1 MKNDFQLEEIKRF
14 VSLLSK
20 HNVNDQLILIGSWA
34 TYFYQSI
41 WPTYQSSIRTTDID
55 LYTGFSKTSQKV
67 DLPKILK
74 DNRYLVEI
82 KNGSYQHY
90 IFTTRGFEIEFV
102 THLRR
107 SQDPVILVKNLN
119 VKAVPLPHHEKITID
134 QTFPYEFEDGSVIRI
149 IRPSLYVIMK
159 LLINRSRRKEKSQ
172 KDLDS
177 IQSIMPFLL
186 QDQKELDAFKKTID
200 TLSNAQKKRCLKSLE
215 KGKLTQL
222 TRYFLDN
229 PN

>member
-14 VSLLSK
+14 VSVLSK
-20 HNVNDQLILIGSWA
+20 HKVSDQMFLIGSWA

-41 WPTYQSSIRTTDID
+41 WPTYQPTIRTTDMD
-55 LYTGFSKTSQKV
+55 LYTGFAISGHKV

-74 DNRYLVEI
+74 DNQYLVET

-107 SQDPVILVKNLN
+107 SQNPVFLVKNLN
-119 VKAVPLPHHEKITID
+119 VNAVPLPHHEKITMD
-134 QTFPYEFEDGSVIRI
+134 QTFTYQFEGGSVIRI

-159 LLINRSRRKEKSQ
+159 LLINRNRRKEKSE

-177 IQSIMPFLL
+177 IQSIIPFLI

-200 TLSNAQKKRCLKSLE
+200 TLSNAQIKRCLKSIE
-215 KGKLTQL
+215 KGNLYMLT
-222 TRYFLDN
+222 TYFE
-229 PN
+229 

>member
-14 VSLLSK
+14 VSVLSK
-20 HNVNDQLILIGSWA
+20 HKVSDQMILIGSWA

-41 WPTYQSSIRTTDID
+41 WPTYQPTIRTTDMD
-55 LYTGFSKTSQKV
+55 LYTGFAISGHKV

-74 DNRYLVEI
+74 DNQYLVET

-107 SQDPVILVKNLN
+107 SQNPVFLVKNLN
-119 VKAVPLPHHEKITID
+119 VNAVPLPHHEKVTMD
-134 QTFPYEFEDGSVIRI
+134 QNFTYQFEGGSVIRI

-159 LLINRSRRKEKSQ
+159 LLINRNRRKEKSE

-177 IQSIMPFLL
+177 IQSIIPFLI

-200 TLSNAQKKRCLKSLE
+200 TLSNAQIKRCLKSIE
-215 KGKLTQL
+215 KGNLYMLT
-222 TRYFLDN
+222 TYFE
-229 PN
+229 

>member
-14 VSLLSK
+14 VSLLTK
-20 HNVNDQLILIGSWA
+20 HKVNDQLILIGSWA

-41 WPTYQSSIRTTDID
+41 WPTYQSSIRTTDMD

-74 DNRYLVEI
+74 DHRYLVEI

-107 SQDPVILVKNLN
+107 NQDPVILVKNLN

-159 LLINRSRRKEKSQ
+159 LLINRNRRQEKSE
-172 KDLDS
+172 KDLES
-177 IQSIMPFLL
+177 IRFIIPFLL
-186 QDQKELDAFKKTID
+186 DDPSELDAFKKTIN
-200 TLSNAQKKRCLKSLE
+200 TLSNAQKKRCLKSIERGNLKE
-215 KGKLTQL
+215 LTP
-222 TRYFLDN
+222 YFLVKAN
-229 PN
+229 

>member
-1 MKNDFQLEEIKRF
+1 MLMKNDFQLEEIKRF

-20 HNVNDQLILIGSWA
+20 HKVIDQMILIGSWA

-41 WPTYQSSIRTTDID
+41 WPTYQPTIRTTDMD
-55 LYTGFSKTSQKV
+55 LYTGFAISGHKV
-67 DLPKILK
+67 DLPTILK
-74 DNRYLVEI
+74 DNQYLVET

-107 SQDPVILVKNLN
+107 SQNPVFLVKNLN
-119 VKAVPLPHHEKITID
+119 VNAVPLPHHEKITMD
-134 QTFPYEFEDGSVIRI
+134 QTFTYQFEGGSVIRI

-159 LLINRSRRKEKSQ
+159 LLINRNRRKEKSE

-177 IQSIMPFLL
+177 IQSIIPFLI

-200 TLSNAQKKRCLKSLE
+200 TLSNAQIKRCLKSIE
-215 KGKLTQL
+215 KGNLYMLT
-222 TRYFLDN
+222 TYFE
-229 PN
+229 

>member
-20 HNVNDQLILIGSWA
+20 HKVSDQMILIGSWA

-41 WPTYQSSIRTTDID
+41 WPTYQPTIRTTDMD
-55 LYTGFSKTSQKV
+55 LYTGFAISGHKV

-74 DNRYLVEI
+74 DNQYLVET

-107 SQDPVILVKNLN
+107 SQNPVFLVKNLN
-119 VKAVPLPHHEKITID
+119 VNAVPLPHHEKITMD
-134 QTFPYEFEDGSVIRI
+134 QTFTYQFEGGSVIRI

-159 LLINRSRRKEKSQ
+159 LLINRNRSKEKSE

-177 IQSIMPFLL
+177 IQSIIPFLI
-186 QDQKELDAFKKTID
+186 QDQKELDEFKKTIH
-200 TLSNAQKKRCLKSLE
+200 TLSNSQKKRCLSSIE
-215 KGKLTQL
+215 KGNLYKLT
-222 TRYFLDN
+222 TYFE
-229 PN
+229 

>member
-14 VSLLSK
+14 VSVLSK
-20 HNVNDQLILIGSWA
+20 HKVSDQMILIGSWA

-41 WPTYQSSIRTTDID
+41 WPTYQPTIRTTDMD
-55 LYTGFSKTSQKV
+55 LYTGFAISGHKV

-74 DNRYLVEI
+74 DNQYLVET

-107 SQDPVILVKNLN
+107 SQNPVFLVKNLN
-119 VKAVPLPHHEKITID
+119 VNAVPLPHHEKITMH
-134 QTFPYEFEDGSVIRI
+134 QTFTYQFEGGSVIRI

-159 LLINRSRRKEKSQ
+159 LLINRNRRKEKSE

-177 IQSIMPFLL
+177 IQSIIPFLI

-200 TLSNAQKKRCLKSLE
+200 TLSNAQIKRCLKSIE
-215 KGKLTQL
+215 KGNLYMLT
-222 TRYFLDN
+222 TYFE
-229 PN
+229 

>member
-1 MKNDFQLEEIKRF
+1 MLMKNDFQLEEIKRF
-14 VSLLSK
+14 VSVLSK
-20 HNVNDQLILIGSWA
+20 HKVSDQMILIGSWA

-41 WPTYQSSIRTTDID
+41 WPTYQPTIRTTDMD
-55 LYTGFSKTSQKV
+55 LYTGFAISGHKV

-74 DNRYLVEI
+74 DNQYLVET

-107 SQDPVILVKNLN
+107 SQNPVFLVKNLN
-119 VKAVPLPHHEKITID
+119 VNAVPLPHHEKITMH
-134 QTFPYEFEDGSVIRI
+134 QTFTYQFEGGSVIRI

-159 LLINRSRRKEKSQ
+159 LLINRNRRKEKSE

-177 IQSIMPFLL
+177 IQSIIPFLI

-200 TLSNAQKKRCLKSLE
+200 TLSNAQIKRCLKSIE
-215 KGKLTQL
+215 KGNLYMLT
-222 TRYFLDN
+222 TYFE
-229 PN
+229 

>member
-20 HNVNDQLILIGSWA
+20 HKVIDQMILIGSWA

-41 WPTYQSSIRTTDID
+41 WPTYQPTIRTTDMD
-55 LYTGFSKTSQKV
+55 LYTGFAISGHKV

-74 DNRYLVEI
+74 DNQYLVET

-107 SQDPVILVKNLN
+107 SQNPVFLVKNLN
-119 VKAVPLPHHEKITID
+119 INAVPLPHHEKITMD
-134 QTFPYEFEDGSVIRI
+134 QTFTYQFEGGSVIRI

-159 LLINRSRRKEKSQ
+159 LLINRNRRKEKSE

-177 IQSIMPFLL
+177 IQSIIPFLI
-186 QDQKELDAFKKTID
+186 QDQKELDPFKKTID
-200 TLSNAQKKRCLKSLE
+200 TLSNAQIKRCLKSTE
-215 KGKLTQL
+215 KGNLYMLT
-222 TRYFLDN
+222 TYFE
-229 PN
+229 

>member
-1 MKNDFQLEEIKRF
+1 MLMKNDFQLEEIKRF

-20 HNVNDQLILIGSWA
+20 HKVNDQMILIGSWA

-41 WPTYQSSIRTTDID
+41 WPTYQPTIRTTDMD
-55 LYTGFSKTSQKV
+55 LYTGFAISSHKV

-74 DNRYLVEI
+74 DNQYLVET

-107 SQDPVILVKNLN
+107 SQNPVFLVKNLN
-119 VKAVPLPHHEKITID
+119 VNAVPLPHHEKITMD
-134 QTFPYEFEDGSVIRI
+134 QTFTYQFEVGSVIRI

-159 LLINRSRRKEKSQ
+159 LLINRNRRKEKSE

-177 IQSIMPFLL
+177 IQSIIPFLI

-200 TLSNAQKKRCLKSLE
+200 TLSNAQIKRCLKSIE
-215 KGKLTQL
+215 KGNLYMLT
-222 TRYFLDN
+222 TYFE
-229 PN
+229 

>member
-14 VSLLSK
+14 VSLLTK
-20 HNVNDQLILIGSWA
+20 HKVNDQLILVGSWA

-41 WPTYQSSIRTTDID
+41 WPTYQSSIRTTDMD

-74 DNRYLVEI
+74 DHRYLVEI
-82 KNGSYQHY
+82 KNCSYQHY

-134 QTFPYEFEDGSVIRI
+134 QTFAYEFEDGSVIRI

-159 LLINRSRRKEKSQ
+159 LLINRNRRKEKSE
-172 KDLDS
+172 KDLES
-177 IQSIMPFLL
+177 ICFIIPFLL
-186 QDQKELDAFKKTID
+186 DDPSELDAFKRTIN
-200 TLSNAQKKRCLKSLE
+200 TLSNAQKKRCLKSIERGNLKE
-215 KGKLTQL
+215 LTS
-222 TRYFLDN
+222 YFLVKAN
-229 PN
+229 

>member
-1 MKNDFQLEEIKRF
+1 MLMKNDFQLEEIKRF
-14 VSLLSK
+14 VSVLSK
-20 HNVNDQLILIGSWA
+20 HKVSDQMILIGSWA

-41 WPTYQSSIRTTDID
+41 WPTYQPTIRTTDMD
-55 LYTGFSKTSQKV
+55 LYTGFAISGHKV

-74 DNRYLVEI
+74 DNQYLVET

-107 SQDPVILVKNLN
+107 SQNPVFLVKNLN
-119 VKAVPLPHHEKITID
+119 VNAVPLPHHEKITMD
-134 QTFPYEFEDGSVIRI
+134 QTFTYQFEGGSVIRI

-159 LLINRSRRKEKSQ
+159 LLINRNRRKEKSE

-177 IQSIMPFLL
+177 IQSIIPFLI

-200 TLSNAQKKRCLKSLE
+200 TLSNAQIKRCLKSIE
-215 KGKLTQL
+215 KGNLYKLTK
-222 TRYFLDN
+222 YFE
-229 PN
+229 